1 MNEVETLMSVEDLG
15 HDLSSVK
22 FLLKK
27 HQGVETDIELHE
39 TQLQTL
45 CDQAQALIDS
55 GHFDAGRIEQGT
67 ENILQRYLYKLKTVF
82 VCWYIGH
89 AFLIKKNSLF
99 WSRTENCQ
107 RGFQI

>member
-1 MNEVETLMSVEDLG
+1 MNIFLITTAAHIKIAVYANFRLQVWMNEVETLMSVEDLG
-15 HDLSSVK
+15 HDLSGVK

-45 CDQAQALIDS
+45 CDQAQALIDG

-67 ENILQRYLYKLKTVF
+67 ENILQRYLCV
-82 VCWYIGH
+82 
-89 AFLIKKNSLF
+89 S
-99 WSRTENCQ
+99 Q
-107 RGFQI
+107 